1 MRLDSARGLKQELL
15 EEVIAPFTEQTN
27 LVRNVGIRS
36 LIRAMAVYGQEE
48 VAARFAMGAQRPAL
62 VPQVQRTMALG
73 VATRGRQYRLA
84 VRLQRAALDNSPL
97 LDHVVKKARGEVE
110 VRLVGRIDK
119 RQRAIDVPWYQQNQR
134 PLLIGSSIGHNA
146 VTAGTL
152 GAFVM
157 RGRQRCVLSNNHVL
171 ADEGRARKG
180 DRVLQRAWFDGGTTK
195 SESVGRASHWVAL
208 RTRGANLAD
217 AALATLDAGIE
228 SDPGRLRA
236 LVGGKDRHLAG
247 LGPEFVDV
255 GTSVYK
261 VGRTSGATKGRV
273 TAFDLDN
280 VVVNFDVGN
289 LRFDNQ
295 IEIEGSGTT
304 GFSDGGDSGSL
315 IVTSAGARS
324 RDMVAIALLFAGSE
338 SGGANDRG
346 LTYANPIHEV
356 LTLLKARLLPE

>member
-15 EEVIAPFTEQTN
+15 EELIAPFSAQTN
-27 LVRNVGIRS
+27 LVRDAGIRS
-36 LIRAMAVYGQEE
+36 LIRAMAAYGQEE
-48 VAARFAMGAQRPAL
+48 VAARFAMGAQRPAM

-73 VATRGRQYRLA
+73 VANRGRQYRLA
-84 VRLQRAALDNSPL
+84 VRLQRAALGDSPL
-97 LDHVVKKARGEVE
+97 MAHVVRKARGEVD

-134 PLLIGSSIGHNA
+134 PLLIGSSIGHHA

-171 ADEGRARKG
+171 ADEGRGKIG
-180 DRVLQRAWFDGGTTK
+180 DRVLQRAWFDGGTART
-195 SESVGRASHWVAL
+195 EGVARLSHWVAL
-208 RTRGANLAD
+208 RARGANLVD
-217 AALATLDAGIE
+217 AALAVVDTAVE
-228 SDPGRLRA
+228 SDAGRLRA
-236 LVGGKDRHLAG
+236 LVGGKDRRLTGAG
-247 LGPEFVDV
+247 PDFVDV
-255 GTSVYK
+255 GTPVYK
-261 VGRTSGATKGRV
+261 VGRTSGATRGRV

-304 GFSDGGDSGSL
+304 AFSDGGDSGSL
-315 IVTSAGARS
+315 IVMSAGARS
-324 RDMVAIALLFAGSE
+324 QDMLAVALLFAGSE
-338 SGGANDRG
+338 SGGANNRG

-356 LTLLKARLLPE
+356 LGRLKARLLPE

>member
-27 LVRNVGIRS
+27 LVRNAGIRS

-62 VPQVQRTMALG
+62 MPQVQRTMALG
-73 VATRGRQYRLA
+73 VANHGRQYRLA

-97 LDHVVKKARGEVE
+97 LDHVVKKARGEVD

-134 PLLIGSSIGHNA
+134 PLLIGSSIGHHA

-171 ADEGRARKG
+171 ADEGRAKKG
-180 DRVLQRAWFDGGTTK
+180 DRVLQRAWFDGGSTK
-195 SESVGRASHWVAL
+195 SESVGRASFWVTL
-208 RTRGANLAD
+208 RTRGANLVD
-217 AALATLDAGIE
+217 AALATIDGGIE

-236 LVGGKDRHLAG
+236 LVGGRDRRLAG
-247 LGPEFVDV
+247 AGPEFVDV
-255 GTSVYK
+255 GTPVYK

-280 VVVNFDVGN
+280 VVVNFDAGN

-315 IVTSAGARS
+315 IVASAGAGS
-324 RDMVAIALLFAGSE
+324 RDMVAVALLFAGSE

>member
-15 EEVIAPFTEQTN
+15 EEVIAPFTAQTN
-27 LVRNVGIRS
+27 LVRDAGIRS
-36 LIRAMAVYGQEE
+36 LVRAMAAYGQEQ
-48 VAARFAMGAQRPAL
+48 VAARFAMGAQRLSL
-62 VPQVQRTMALG
+62 VPHVQRTMALG
-73 VATRGRQYRLA
+73 VANRGRQYRLA
-84 VRLQRAALDNSPL
+84 VRLQRAALDRSPL
-97 LDHVVKKARGEVE
+97 LEHVVKKARGEVD

-119 RQRAIDVPWYQQNQR
+119 RQRAIEVPWYQQNQR
-134 PLLIGSSIGHNA
+134 PLLIGSSIGHHA

-152 GAFVM
+152 GAFVR
-157 RGRQRCVLSNNHVL
+157 RGRQVCVLSNNHVL
-171 ADEGRARKG
+171 ADEGRAKKG

-195 SESVGRASHWVAL
+195 SESVGRVSQWVTL
-208 RTRGANLAD
+208 RTRGANLVD
-217 AALATLDAGIE
+217 AALATVDTGIE

-236 LVGGKDRHLAG
+236 LVGGKDRRLAG
-247 LGPEFVDV
+247 VGPEFVDV

-295 IEIEGSGTT
+295 IEIEGGGTT
-304 GFSDGGDSGSL
+304 AFSDGGDSGSL
-315 IVTSAGARS
+315 IVASAGARS
-324 RDMVAIALLFAGSE
+324 KDMVAVALLFAGSE
-338 SGGANDRG
+338 SGGGNDRG

-356 LTLLKARLLPE
+356 LALLKARLLPE

>member
-15 EEVIAPFTEQTN
+15 EEVIAPFTAHTN
-27 LVRNVGIRS
+27 LLRDAGIRS
-36 LIRAMAVYGQEE
+36 LMRAMAVAGQED
-48 VAARFAMGAQRPAL
+48 VAARFALGAQRLAM
-62 VPQVQRTMALG
+62 VPRVQRTMALG
-73 VATRGRQYRLA
+73 VAHRGRQYRLA
-84 VRLQRAALDNSPL
+84 VRLQRAALDDSPL
-97 LDHVVKKARGEVE
+97 LEQVVKKARGEVD

-134 PLLIGSSIGHNA
+134 PLLIGSSIGHHA

-152 GAFVM
+152 GAFVR
-157 RGRQRCVLSNNHVL
+157 RGRQLCVLSNNHVL

-180 DRVLQRAWFDGGTTK
+180 DRVLQRAWFDGGSPKT
-195 SESVGRASHWVAL
+195 ESVGRVSQWVTL
-208 RTRGANLAD
+208 RPRAANLVD
-217 AALATLDAGIE
+217 AALATIDAGIE

-236 LVGGKDRHLAG
+236 LVGGRDRRLAG
-247 LGPEFVDV
+247 AGPEFVDV
-255 GTSVYK
+255 GTVVYK

-295 IEIEGSGTT
+295 IEIEGSGTAA
-304 GFSDGGDSGSL
+304 FSDGGDSGSL
-315 IVTSAGARS
+315 IVTPAGAR
-324 RDMVAIALLFAGSE
+324 RHDMVAVALLFAGSE

-356 LTLLKARLLPE
+356 LRLLNARLLPG